1 MERFKLKNTKLI
13 VTTLYDNKTQQEI
26 YDFKIYE
33 DAVFVCKFLNKIIE
47 ENQCEKDQNTTT
59 EK

>member
-1 MERFKLKNTKLI
+1 MERFKLKSTKLI
-13 VTTLYDNKTQQEI
+13 VTTLFDNETQQEI

-33 DAVFVCKFLNKIIE
+33 DAVFVCKFLNKLIE
-47 ENQCEKDQNTTT
+47 EQQCKNDQNTIT